1 MRFCLCLLALAA
13 VCFAANP
20 KASTTVDGKLLIRE
34 GQPPRIETANHTMVI
49 LAGDDTTSKV
59 LTDQRLDGFDVQAKG
74 HFTSPGHFLIDPSYH
89 HSLLVRKD
97 GKLKL
102 ITYWCDTCSIRAYT
116 PGPCVCCQRETT
128 LDLRDPDE
136 PLTDGQR

>member
-13 VCFAANP
+13 AGFAANP
-20 KASTTVDGKLLIRE
+20 KASTTLNGKLLIKE
-34 GQPPRIETANHTMVI
+34 GQPPRIETADQTLVT

-59 LTDQRLDGFDVQAKG
+59 LTDKRLDGFEVQAKG
-74 HFTSPGHFLIDPSYH
+74 HFTSPGHFLIDPSYN

-102 ITYWCDTCSIRAYT
+102 IAYWCDTCSIRAYT
-116 PGPCVCCQRETT
+116 PGACVCCQRETT
-128 LDLRDPDE
+128 LDLIDPDK
-136 PLTDGQR
+136 PPADGQP

>member
-13 VCFAANP
+13 VGLGADTKP
-20 KASTTVDGKLLIRE
+20 STTLAGKLQIRE
-34 GQPPRIETANHTMVI
+34 GQPPRIQTADHALVV
-49 LAGDDTTSKV
+49 LDGDDTTSKV
-59 LTDQRLDGFDVQAKG
+59 LADKRLDGFEIQAKG
-74 HFTSPGHFLIDPSYH
+74 HFTSPGHFLIDPSH
-89 HSLLVRKD
+89 QHSLLVRKD

-102 ITYWCDTCSIRAYT
+102 ITYWCDICSIRAYT

-136 PLTDGQR
+136 PLTDGQP